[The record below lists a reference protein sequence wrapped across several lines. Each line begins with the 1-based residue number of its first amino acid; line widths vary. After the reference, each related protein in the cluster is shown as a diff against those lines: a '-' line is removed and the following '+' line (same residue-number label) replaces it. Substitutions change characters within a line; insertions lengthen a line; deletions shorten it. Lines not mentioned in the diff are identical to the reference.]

1 MVLAANKTQR
11 LQSRRFHRSFSDRIM
26 IHDGMMMNAKPG
38 LNAHPAQPALTINT
52 GRTGRTKSPVIWRK
66 ADFTFMDLAATSSSR
81 LGY

>member
-38 LNAHPAQPALTINT
+38 LNAQPAQPALTIN
-52 GRTGRTKSPVIWRK
+52 TGRTKSPVIWRK